1 MRNTAQ
7 LTAILLCASLSTVS
21 VTASPQTDSELFE
34 TIKLTAQDGEAEEYL
49 GYSVALHDGRALVGA
64 FRDDELHESAGAAYI
79 FDIETG
85 AQLLKLL
92 PDSSGENHLFGS
104 AVALRGDIALVS
116 SVAPNPNG
124 TGAVLIFDA
133 TSGLQLGELLPSNGE
148 TGALFGVSISMT
160 DTHALVGSFQ
170 DNDPNNITG
179 AAYLFELATG
189 AQVWKLMPDDGHD
202 IDLFGFSV
210 ALSDERAVIG
220 APFSDNPAAGPESGA
235 AYLFDTQTGA
245 QLTKMLPSDASWG
258 GHFGYSVALHEDVMA
273 IGSANAERA
282 YIFEAE
288 TGTEKF
294 RLLPPHPGVG
304 DLFGFGLGVS
314 ERGVVVGAREHEH
327 DGMDTGAAYLY
338 DNNTGALLKELLA
351 SDGSDI
357 AYLGQAIAVDGSDVV
372 MGAMG
377 QTNGADPSVFGVGAA
392 YVFDIKLQPG
402 VPFCFATPETCPC
415 NNSFGIAQG
424 CANSS
429 CQGAVLRGSG
439 SDSVS
444 ADDLSLTATGLTTGP
459 GLFFQGNNTVN
470 GGAGVAF
477 GDGLRCV
484 GGRIKRLQV
493 RFSTFGESSSTISI
507 ATRGEVIVGDTK
519 FYQYWY
525 RDPNV
530 WICDNGFNTT
540 NGYEVTWTP

>member
-1 MRNTAQ
+1 MRNTAH
-7 LTAILLCASLSTVS
+7 LAALLLCAPLSIES
-21 VTASPQTDSELFE
+21 AAASPQTDLELFE
-34 TIKLTAQDGEAEEYL
+34 TKKLTALDSEAGDFL
-49 GYSVALHDGRALVGA
+49 GYSVAIHDGRALVGA
-64 FRDDELHESAGAAYI
+64 FRDGELHESAGAAYI
-79 FDIETG
+79 FDIKTG

-92 PDSSGENHLFGS
+92 PDISGENHLFGS
-104 AVALRGDIALVS
+104 AVALRGNIALVS
-116 SVAPNPNG
+116 SIAPNPNG

-148 TGALFGVSISMT
+148 TGSMFGISISMT

-170 DNDPNNITG
+170 DSDPNNITG

-189 AQVWKLMPDDGHD
+189 AQVGKLTPDDGHD

-210 ALSDERAVIG
+210 ALSDERAVVG
-220 APFSDNPAAGPESGA
+220 APFSDNPVAGPESGA

-245 QLTKMLPSDASWG
+245 QIAKMAPSDASWG
-258 GHFGYSVALHEDVMA
+258 GHFGYAVALHEDVMA
-273 IGSANAERA
+273 IGSANAEMA
-282 YIFEAE
+282 YIFDAV

-294 RLLPPHPGVG
+294 RLHPPHPGVG

-327 DGMDTGAAYLY
+327 DGLDTGAAYLY
-338 DNNTGALLKELLA
+338 DNNTGSLLKELLA
-351 SDGSDI
+351 SDASDNSFF
-357 AYLGQAIAVDGSDVV
+357 GQSIAVDGSDVV
-372 MGAMG
+372 VGAIG
-377 QTNGADPSVFGVGAA
+377 DPGGSDPSVSSAGAA
-392 YVFDIKLQPG
+392 YVFDIKLEPG

-415 NNSFGIAQG
+415 NNAFGLAQG

-444 ADDLSLTATGLTTGP
+444 ADDLTLMATGLTSGP
-459 GLFFQGNNTVN
+459 GLFFQGNNAVN
-470 GGAGVAF
+470 GGTGVAF

-484 GGRIKRLQV
+484 GGRVKRLQV
-493 RFSTFGESSSTISI
+493 SFSTFGESTSTISI
-507 ATRGEVIVGDTK
+507 ATKGEVIVGDTK
-519 FYQYWY
+519 YYQYWY